1 MPARSMDD
9 VPPLQ
14 PIDVDAVSADSP
26 EIAEASALPYQ

>member
-14 PIDVDAVSADSP
+14 PIDVDAVSTDLP
-26 EIAEASALPYQ
+26 KIAEVSALAYQ